1 MKICRARPSGTGLGL
16 AGWPVAKYAAQPEVS
31 MHISDKKERRAPAGS
46 ADGAGAERPA
56 DDRKPAGTP
65 GEGASSARA
74 GKSSA
79 GRPASVAAQPWYAG
93 QHKDALLYLMI
104 AIFFVELAVG
114 GVAFFY
120 GVMHAAPEV
129 PGGPPMARFPW
140 LGWVLAA
147 ILAPVGLILIVHL
160 AGTWV
165 SRFLGREAG
174 DVAASGGGGHAAD
187 ADQVPERLQ
196 RFYAIIRNAPTVVVL
211 LGILLLG
218 AALFFVDGAFTALVA
233 LGSSLVPYI
242 PWIAGSV
249 AAMIAV
255 CYLVHRLFIYRH
267 HRMQQEFAYRRE
279 VLERTG
285 IVLVD
290 KNCIPLPQTEEQ
302 RLALGEAR
310 IVDTR
315 AALPPADGAPS
326 TENRENRE
334 AGKHEEYGQKGRN
347 ASGSEDFS
355 SVGNAEDEIT
365 DAEII
370 SPEISTEI
378 SAEVPADTGDNE
390 AKSRSAGKV

>member
-1 MKICRARPSGTGLGL
+1 MQTA
-16 AGWPVAKYAAQPEVS
+16 
-31 MHISDKKERRAPAGS
+31 DKKEHQSTVSSGAKS
-46 ADGAGAERPA
+46 KADAGAAKSRST
-56 DDRKPAGTP
+56 AG
-65 GEGASSARA
+65 
-74 GKSSA
+74 
-79 GRPASVAAQPWYAG
+79 QPWYAG

-104 AIFFVELAVG
+104 AIFFVELVVG

-129 PGGPPMARFPW
+129 PGGPPLARFPW
-140 LGWVLAA
+140 LVWALAA

-165 SRFLGREAG
+165 SHFLGREARDADG
-174 DVAASGGGGHAAD
+174 VGGAAGAASSD

-218 AALFFVDGAFTALVA
+218 AALFFVDGAFTALVG
-233 LGSSLVPYI
+233 LGQSLTPYI

-249 AAMIAV
+249 AAMIAI
-255 CYLVHRLFIYRH
+255 CYLVHRLFVYRH

-290 KNCIPLPQTEEQ
+290 KNYIPLPQSEEH

-310 IVDTR
+310 VVDAQ
-315 AALPPADGAPS
+315 AALPPVVDADAQATPSAPNADGPNMSGPGATGS
-326 TENRENRE
+326 
-334 AGKHEEYGQKGRN
+334 N
-347 ASGSEDFS
+347 ASGAGASGGAVADE
-355 SVGNAEDEIT
+355 EEIT
-365 DAEII
+365 DAVII
-370 SPEISTEI
+370 TPERPASSPED
-378 SAEVPADTGDNE
+378 AGA
-390 AKSRSAGKV
+390 AGKN

>member
-1 MKICRARPSGTGLGL
+1 
-16 AGWPVAKYAAQPEVS
+16 
-31 MHISDKKERRAPAGS
+31 MHTTDTKERRNAAGS
-46 ADGAGAERPA
+46 PDAAGANRPA
-56 DDRKPAGTP
+56 DDRRSAGQS

-74 GKSSA
+74 GKRPV
-79 GRPASVAAQPWYAG
+79 GRATSVGGQPWYAG
-93 QHKDALLYLMI
+93 QHKDALLYLMV
-104 AIFFVELAVG
+104 AIFFVEMAVG

-140 LGWVLAA
+140 LGWALAA

-174 DVAASGGGGHAAD
+174 DMAATGGGGNAAD

-196 RFYAIIRNAPTVVVL
+196 RFYAIIRNAPTVALL

-233 LGSSLVPYI
+233 LGSSLTPYI

-310 IVDTR
+310 IVDAQ
-315 AALPPADGAPS
+315 AALPAAGDMRQSPETDESGAHGAES
-326 TENRENRE
+326 SNT
-334 AGKHEEYGQKGRN
+334 
-347 ASGSEDFS
+347 SGSAGSFS
-355 SVGNAEDEIT
+355 AGSAEEEIM

-370 SPEISTEI
+370 TPEASAGADAATSATPATSATSTAS
-378 SAEVPADTGDNE
+378 SANAGESSAGNRT
-390 AKSRSAGKV
+390 AGKV

>member
-1 MKICRARPSGTGLGL
+1 MALGKVCC
-16 AGWPVAKYAAQPEVS
+16 APEVS
-31 MHISDKKERRAPAGS
+31 MHIFDKKERRASSGS
-46 ADGAGAERPA
+46 PDAAGAERQA
-56 DDRKPAGTP
+56 DGPQN
-65 GEGASSARA
+65 A
-74 GKSSA
+74 GKSGAATASAKTGKRPAGRSASA
-79 GRPASVAAQPWYAG
+79 GAQPWYAG
-93 QHKDALLYLMI
+93 QNNDALLYLMI

-140 LGWVLAA
+140 LGWALAA

-174 DVAASGGGGHAAD
+174 DMAATGGGGNAAD

-196 RFYAIIRNAPTVVVL
+196 RFYAIIRNAPTVALL

-233 LGSSLVPYI
+233 LGSSLTPYI

-310 IVDTR
+310 IVDAQ
-315 AALPPADGAPS
+315 AALPAAGDMRQSPETDESGAHGAES
-326 TENRENRE
+326 SNT
-334 AGKHEEYGQKGRN
+334 
-347 ASGSEDFS
+347 SGSAGSFS
-355 SVGNAEDEIT
+355 AGSAEEEIM

-370 SPEISTEI
+370 TPEASAGADAATSATPATSATSTAS
-378 SAEVPADTGDNE
+378 SANAGEGSAGNRT
-390 AKSRSAGKV
+390 AGKV